1 MCCSFQLKALKRSDP
16 DGFLSQLG
24 ISKLLMSSCFHN
36 SWELSAQRVSWAWKG
51 RELGIP
57 GAAQLLVTHRD

>member
-1 MCCSFQLKALKRSDP
+1 MCCSFQLKALKRSGP

-36 SWELSAQRVSWAWKG
+36 SRELSAQRVSWAWKG
-51 RELGIP
+51 R
-57 GAAQLLVTHRD
+57 